1 MVSEIGKFKSIGEIT
16 KIFFNSL
23 GITKEKFK
31 RIKSEK
37 DIDLEDIDIK
47 IDEYFNELEN
57 NTSKIIFYDDKK
69 KIYQLNKNII
79 KYLRKNFF
87 EFKSLYIEAVKG
99 ITIGVN
105 QEEVDKEVCIS
116 LFYPFLDKII
126 IEIFYN
132 NKEYFYFDNIIN
144 PNYYDQIKKR
154 ILNILGKDNFTFLIE
169 DKDYYS
175 SKANYIKIQNLGE
188 NFHSN
193 DTLNEI
199 VELFLKI
206 NIKIEKEKLECSLFF
221 ARFYINFKQE
231 ISGIS
236 NEKAIT
242 KINRF
247 DLEYIRQK
255 MHELFIKIQINEE
268 NKNFKVLL
276 ALEDYLIANQ
286 KEKFFREYQKIN
298 QEEIILKYY
307 LYYLYSEY
315 LIDKRRYEEALVYL
329 ELALN
334 EVEYRGGTF
343 LEEIINKGLIV
354 SSILEIKKSFKR
366 FLKKAIFYNIV
377 SSNYKNCG
385 DWLFEHYKKN
395 LDLSTN
401 IFTVDTSNEI
411 ELNIKKPNLKIEY
424 WGRVRSQLEIF
435 SSLPSYGNKVKEELY
450 QDNIKRLLKKG
461 ANINFINSTGETPL
475 IRALCAKNYERALIL
490 LEDKNISKSINQ
502 HSLRKNNTAL
512 SVLLE
517 NINFNKT
524 EVIKKVLRKLIE
536 NNINI
541 NEKVIIENISPIYL
555 VLALY
560 FKENNLSDFPS
571 ILENK
576 SDIEKIRKHINF
588 LDKSILTDEEIR
600 CFYNKVLSKSSS
612 FLKYYNDKNKKMK
625 NFFLEILEILLE
637 NGADINLVHE
647 ELQGY
652 TPFLFS
658 IEIGDLDVFKLF
670 CKYNPN
676 INQKNISFMGPLEIA
691 LVYNHFELFKK
702 LTIKYSFKEYDT
714 LEKVLML
721 LYYTYGINKD
731 YNLSYDKIKNYL
743 WDFILKTNL
752 NIFEKERLY
761 FILKRSC

>member
-276 ALEDYLIANQ
+276 ALEDYLISNQ
-286 KEKFFREYQKIN
+286 KEKFFREYQKMN

-401 IFTVDTSNEI
+401 IFIVDTSNEI

-536 NNINI
+536 NNIDI
-541 NEKVIIENISPIYL
+541 NEKVVIENISPIYL

-625 NFFLEILEILLE
+625 NFLLEILEILLE

-658 IEIGDLDVFKLF
+658 IEIGDLDVFELF

-691 LVYNHFELFKK
+691 LVYNHLELFKK

-752 NIFEKERLY
+752 NTFEKERLY

>member
-87 EFKSLYIEAVKG
+87 EFRSLYIETVKG
-99 ITIGVN
+99 IAIGVN

-132 NKEYFYFDNIIN
+132 NEEYFYFDDIIN

-247 DLEYIRQK
+247 DLEYVRQK

-315 LIDKRRYEEALVYL
+315 LIDKRRYEEALIYL

-435 SSLPSYGNKVKEELY
+435 SSFPSYGNKVKEELY

-475 IRALCAKNYERALIL
+475 IRALCARNYERALIL

-536 NNINI
+536 NNIDI
-541 NEKVIIENISPIYL
+541 NEKVVVENISPIYL

-560 FKENNLSDFPS
+560 FKENNLSNFPS

-625 NFFLEILEILLE
+625 NFLLEILEILLE

-658 IEIGDLDVFKLF
+658 IEIGDLDVFELF

-714 LEKVLML
+714 LEKVLIL

-752 NIFEKERLY
+752 NTFEKERLY

>member
-154 ILNILGKDNFTFLIE
+154 ILNILGKDNFTCLIE

-247 DLEYIRQK
+247 DLEYVRQK

-401 IFTVDTSNEI
+401 IFIVDTSNEI

-435 SSLPSYGNKVKEELY
+435 SILPSYGNKVKEELY

>member
-132 NKEYFYFDNIIN
+132 NEEYFYFDDIIN

-247 DLEYIRQK
+247 DLEYVRQK

-560 FKENNLSDFPS
+560 FKENNLSNFPS

-658 IEIGDLDVFKLF
+658 IEIGDLDVF
-670 CKYNPN
+670 
-676 INQKNISFMGPLEIA
+676 
-691 LVYNHFELFKK
+691 
-702 LTIKYSFKEYDT
+702 
-714 LEKVLML
+714 
-721 LYYTYGINKD
+721 
-731 YNLSYDKIKNYL
+731 
-743 WDFILKTNL
+743 
-752 NIFEKERLY
+752 
-761 FILKRSC
+761 